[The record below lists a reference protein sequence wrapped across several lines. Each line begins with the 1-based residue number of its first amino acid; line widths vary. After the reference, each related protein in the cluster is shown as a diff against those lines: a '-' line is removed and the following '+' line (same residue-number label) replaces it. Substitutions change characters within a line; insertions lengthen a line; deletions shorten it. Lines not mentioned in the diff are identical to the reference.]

1 MNSNNNNY
9 QRGNIDENAAAI
21 SAYVKEARKSA
32 GNPQKTLNTGLFS
45 KHNKALRV
53 AFDTRKKYE
62 LEKNA
67 AKKEALLENVKRAE
81 AELNSLANALNAN
94 ANADYPY
101 LEEYE
106 GMINRGEVEPVL
118 GMNYLKGQLNSQKKR
133 SKERALRSNSSRKN
147 AIKRAGIEAIW
158 TNPSAGGG
166 GGTRRRRRKSR
177 KNKSRNSRR

>member
-9 QRGNIDENAAAI
+9 QRGSIDENATAI
-21 SAYVKEARKSA
+21 SAYVREARKSA
-32 GNPQKTLNTGLFS
+32 GNPQKTLNTGLFG
-45 KHNKALRV
+45 KHNKARTV

-67 AKKEALLENVKRAE
+67 AKKEALLENVKKAD

-106 GMINRGEVEPVL
+106 GMINRDKS
-118 GMNYLKGQLNSQKKR
+118 LKQY
-133 SKERALRSNSSRKN
+133 A
-147 AIKRAGIEAIW
+147 
-158 TNPSAGGG
+158 
-166 GGTRRRRRKSR
+166 
-177 KNKSRNSRR
+177 